1 MSNSFKGMRNL
12 FTYKPTEYQTFELL
26 EDDNEGIEQASE
38 EIPTKPGNAGQGSEP
53 EKSSGGKCQIQQA
66 NGRVSSDL
74 DENMNTLTSRFN
86 LPKNQNIIIREFN
99 VARKIRAFLIFV
111 DGMVQKTVINE
122 SLLPGLMK
130 PENFNELREESPL
143 DYIMKNV
150 ISVDIITK
158 MEEFKSISLQILNGM
173 TALFVEG
180 CNQCLIIE
188 SKGFE
193 KRNIDA
199 PLTEAVIRGPQEGFT
214 EDIRVN
220 ITLIRKI
227 IKNEN
232 LIAEV
237 IQVGKTNRINIGIL
251 YLQGV
256 ANEEVIK
263 EVKRRLNSID
273 VDFTTGNGM
282 VGQLIEDHPFMLFPQ
297 IISTERPDRTAS
309 FIMEGQV
316 VIIDD
321 GTPFADALPVTF
333 FTFFHTSEESHLRWQ
348 YGMLLRFIR
357 LIGIF
362 VVMFLPG
369 LYVALTL
376 YHQEM
381 IPTALMDS
389 IAKARENTPF
399 PVIIEILV
407 MEGAFE
413 LIREGSIRVPGVI
426 GQTLGII
433 GALILGQ
440 TAVAADLV
448 SSILII
454 IVSITALGSFAV
466 PSYELALALRII
478 KFVFIFF
485 GAIAGFYGLSV
496 GIFIMG
502 GLICSMKSFGV
513 PFLSPVAPK
522 TKSNSDTL
530 LSYPIWMQ
538 KMRPDYNNTPNRNR
552 QAKKTRG
559 WIKKNKGDNNK

>member
-1 MSNSFKGMRNL
+1 MSDSFKTL
-12 FTYKPTEYQTFELL
+12 KKFFSYKPSKYETFELL
-26 EDDNEGIEQASE
+26 EDANEGIERAAEQ
-38 EIPTKPGNAGQGSEP
+38 IPTKPGNAGQGSETQKNHCT
-53 EKSSGGKCQIQQA
+53 EEQTQQE

-74 DENMNTLTSRFN
+74 NENMKTLTNRFN
-86 LPKNQNIIIREFN
+86 LPKNQTVIIREFN
-99 VARKIRAFLIFV
+99 LGRKIRAFLIFV
-111 DGMVQKTVINE
+111 DGMVQKTIINE
-122 SLLPGLMK
+122 VLLPELMK
-130 PENFNELREESPL
+130 PENFNELKEESPL

-150 ISVDIITK
+150 ISVDIIK
-158 MEEFKSISLQILNGM
+158 KGEEFETISLQILNGM

-180 CNQCLIIE
+180 CNDCLIIE

-193 KRNIDA
+193 KRNIDV
-199 PLTEAVIRGPQEGFT
+199 PVTEAVIRGPQEAFT

-227 IKNEN
+227 VKNEN

-237 IQVGKTNRINIGIL
+237 IQVGKANRTNIGIL
-251 YLQGV
+251 YLKGV
-256 ANEEVIK
+256 ANEKVIK
-263 EVKRRLNSID
+263 EVKQRLNSID

-282 VGQLIEDHPFMLFPQ
+282 VAQLIEDHPFMLFPQ
-297 IISTERPDRTAS
+297 IISTERPDRAAS

-321 GTPFADALPVTF
+321 GTPFADAVPVTF

-348 YGMLLRFIR
+348 YGMLLRLIR
-357 LIGIF
+357 MMAIF
-362 VVMFLPG
+362 TTMFLPS
-369 LYVALTL
+369 LYVALAL

-381 IPTALMDS
+381 IPTPLMDS

-399 PVIIEILV
+399 PVILEIIM
-407 MEGAFE
+407 MEASFE

-440 TAVAADLV
+440 TAVAAGLV

-454 IVSITALGSFAV
+454 IVALTALGSFAV

-478 KFVFIFF
+478 KFIFIFF
-485 GAIAGFYGLSV
+485 AAIAGFYGLSV

-502 GLICSMKSFGV
+502 GLLCSMKSFGV
-513 PFLSPVAPK
+513 PFLSPIAPK
-522 TKSNSDTL
+522 TKSNPDTL

-538 KMRPDYNNTPNRNR
+538 KTRPDSNNTPNRKR
-552 QAKKTRG
+552 QGQQPRG
-559 WIKKNKGDNNK
+559 WIKKK